1 MLDKLRKFLSGAV
14 EPPASGHVD
23 EELKLAVAVLLV
35 EAARLDARYEVQ
47 ERRIIASGLRRHF
60 GLDELET
67 ATLLELAERAQSQ
80 ATELSRYA
88 KIIKD
93 RCTPEQRLGL
103 IELLFEIIYAD
114 HALHDFEANLMRRI
128 GGLLYVSDQE
138 RGAAQ
143 KRVLKRLGL
152 TSEEKTL

>member
-14 EPPASGHVD
+14 GAPAPSDAD

-35 EAARLDARYEVQ
+35 EAARLDANYEVA
-47 ERRIIASGLRRHF
+47 ERRIIAGGLRRHF

-67 ATLLELAERAQSQ
+67 ATLLELAERTQSQ
-80 ATELSRYA
+80 TTELSRYA
-88 KIIKD
+88 KAIKD
-93 RCTPEQRLGL
+93 RYTPEQRVAL
-103 IELLFEIIYAD
+103 IELLFELVYSD
-114 HALHDFEANLMRRI
+114 RVLHVFEANLMRRV
-128 GGLLYVSDQE
+128 GGLIYVSDRE

-143 KRVLKRLGL
+143 KRVLERLGL